1 MQNLNI
7 QTMVLG
13 PISTNTYI
21 IERNNHC
28 VIIDPAYA
36 PEEIID
42 ALGDMQPDAILL
54 THGHFDHLL
63 AVNGLL
69 AKYPDAKLYANA
81 RDKEDM
87 LHPGR
92 EILARELTNRAVTSD
107 FTDLDEIE
115 SLDLLD
121 EKWQVIKTPGHT
133 KGSVCFYIESEAVLF
148 SGDTLFYESYGRTD
162 FHGGDFGEMKD
173 SLVNKLFNLKNNTDI
188 RVFPGH
194 GATTTLDHEKKSNA
208 ILCD

>member
-1 MQNLNI
+1 MNKFNL

-21 IERNNHC
+21 IEKDNHC

-42 ALGDMQPDAILL
+42 AINGTELDAILL

-69 AKYPDAKLYANA
+69 EKYPDAELYASVK
-81 RDKEDM
+81 DKEDM

-92 EILARELTNRAVTSD
+92 EILARELSNKAVTAD
-107 FTDLDEIE
+107 FMDLNEIDE
-115 SLDLLD
+115 LKLLG
-121 EKWQVIKTPGHT
+121 EKWKVIKTPGHT
-133 KGSVCFYIESEAVLF
+133 KGSVCFYIEDEAVIF
-148 SGDTLFYESYGRTD
+148 SGDTIFYESYGRTD
-162 FHGGDFGEMKD
+162 FQGGNYGEIKD
-173 SLVNKLFNLKNNTDI
+173 SIVNKIFRIENNADI
-188 RVFPGH
+188 QIFPGH
-194 GATTTLDHEKKSNA
+194 GEMTTLNHEKKCNA
-208 ILCD
+208 ILRD